1 MPVAY
6 QVLGKFTEIVRHIL
20 RQAEVFKASVKNNL
34 LIQIQKF
41 GGIFPYTRN
50 IMGNENDRHVFPAVK
65 LIEDFKK
72 ILSRFR
78 IKRRCWLIQDQQ
90 FRFINNRPCNKDPLL
105 LPPR

>member
-20 RQAEVFKASVKNNL
+20 RQAEVFKASVKDDL
-34 LIQIQKF
+34 LVQIQEF
-41 GGIFPYTRN
+41 GGVFPYTRN
-50 IMGNENDRHVFPAVK
+50 VMGNENDRHVFPAVK

-78 IKRRCWLIQDQQ
+78 IERCCRLIENQQ
-90 FRFINNRPCNKDPLL
+90 LRFIDNRPCNKDPLL
-105 LPPR
+105 LPAR